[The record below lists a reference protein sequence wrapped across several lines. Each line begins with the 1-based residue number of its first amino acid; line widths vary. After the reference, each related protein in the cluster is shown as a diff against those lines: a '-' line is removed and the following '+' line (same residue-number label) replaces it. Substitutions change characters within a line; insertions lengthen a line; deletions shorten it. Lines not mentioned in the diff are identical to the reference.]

1 MSWLLVLPV
10 ALPFA
15 TAIAAFLL
23 RERPAGRWI
32 SILGSAGLL
41 VVSGLLM
48 AQVLE
53 ADVVAAQM
61 GGWAAPFGITLVA
74 DRLSA
79 AMVLITGIVALAI
92 SVYALAD
99 IEARLERLGYHALF
113 QVLIAGVNGA
123 FVTGDLFNLY
133 VWVRGDADRLLRPA
147 GAGRLARADRRR
159 RQIRGPEP
167 DRHDPCS

>member
-23 RERPAGRWI
+23 RERAAGRWV
-32 SILGSAGLL
+32 SILGSAALL

-53 ADVVAAQM
+53 RDVIAGQM
-61 GGWAAPFGITLVA
+61 GGWAAPYGITLVA

-79 AMVLITGIVALAI
+79 VMVLITAIVALAV

-99 IEARLERLGYHALF
+99 IEARR
-113 QVLIAGVNGA
+113 VSAG
-123 FVTGDLFNLY
+123 
-133 VWVRGDADRLLRPA
+133 
-147 GAGRLARADRRR
+147 
-159 RQIRGPEP
+159 
-167 DRHDPCS
+167 